1 MHLIETIVSGT
12 KYVYANEC
20 IYHRKTGKSN
30 NLAKCIGK
38 INEKKEFV
46 PNKFLKQ
53 ILLGNISTPVSLSNY
68 EKLILDTAI
77 AKYGH
82 DMLIKAREPDEDA
95 KVLKVIHTAQPI
107 RYGPQLIFGDISKT
121 YGLENMLAEAFGDEI
136 ARDILALS
144 WFITAEGSALS
155 NNDSWLSYYENPRG
169 GGISSQDVTRLLD
182 NINFDGMTTFYKLW
196 LKRIG
201 GKTDK
206 TEKILYDLTSISYYG
221 KRIPEAEFGHNRDKE
236 HLPQVNYALLCI
248 RSTGMPLFAWPMNG
262 SISDIVTLE
271 TTLEFLLKLGYRPN
285 CLMMDRGFASRTN
298 ISFMFTKKHTFLQ
311 TLKTSSVWVHDII
324 DFQRNERFLPHN
336 QFEMGNQTYYAT
348 TTDCK
353 WVIYRD
359 KSKKDSPQRIIVY
372 HCRKRGEH
380 YAGEDGKIG
389 KIECVD
395 QYPCKAHVFFCQDLV
410 GSQFDRFM
418 KNLGVEYERLIAD
431 EKAVPKK
438 EFMKYF
444 CIERKKY
451 ARKRTVEYINERILE
466 YKDKYAG
473 YICYLTNDPTIKTA
487 EDALKEYST
496 RDQIEKDFDEL
507 KNAED
512 MKRLR
517 VWDGDRMRSRL
528 FIQFIA
534 EIHMRELC
542 TRLRTSKECIKLTK
556 TQISNH
562 IKTICKIKFKGKYR
576 DVKHPFTKSQ
586 RDIINAMGISP
597 P

>member
-1 MHLIETIVSGT
+1 MHLIETVVDGT
-12 KYVYANEC
+12 KYIYANEC
-20 IYHRKTGKSN
+20 VYHRETGKSSN
-30 NLAKCIGK
+30 VAKCIGK
-38 INEKKEFV
+38 INENKKFA

-53 ILLGNISTPVSLSNY
+53 ILLLFTSSPASLSNY
-68 EKLILDTAI
+68 EKMILDTAT

-82 DMLIKAREPDEDA
+82 EVMLTNANEQDEET
-95 KVLKVIHTAQPI
+95 KVLKIIQTAQPI
-107 RYGPQLIFGDISKT
+107 RYGPQLVFGDITKT
-121 YGLENMLAEAFGDEI
+121 YGLESMLTESFGVKI
-136 ARDILALS
+136 AQHIVSLS
-144 WFITAEGSALS
+144 WFITSEGSALS
-155 NNDSWLSYYENPRG
+155 NNDSWLSYYENPNN
-169 GGISSQDVTRLLD
+169 GGISSQNVTRLLD
-182 NINFDGMTTFYKLW
+182 DIHFDGMMTFYKLW
-196 LKRIG
+196 LKKIG

-221 KRIPEAEFGHNRDKE
+221 KRIPEAEYGHNKDKDG
-236 HLPQVNYALLCI
+236 LLQINYALLCI

-271 TTLEFLLKLGYRPN
+271 TTLEFLLKLGYKPN

-298 ISFMFTKKHTFLQ
+298 ISFMFTKKHIFLQ
-311 TLKTSSVWVHDII
+311 TLKTNSVWVHDII
-324 DFQRNERFLPHN
+324 DFERNERFLPHN
-336 QFEMGNQTYYAT
+336 QLEIGNQTYYGT
-348 TTDCK
+348 TSDCK
-353 WVIYRD
+353 WVIYRNQ
-359 KSKKDSPQRIIVY
+359 SQKDSPQEILVY
-372 HCRKRGEH
+372 PCRKRGDR
-380 YAGEDGKIG
+380 YVNEDEKVEIL
-389 KIECVD
+389 D
-395 QYPCKAHVFFCQDLV
+395 QYSCKAHVFFCQDLV
-410 GSQFDRFM
+410 GSHFDKFM
-418 KNLGVEYERLIAD
+418 KNLGTEYDRLVAD
-431 EKAVPKK
+431 ENAVVKK
-438 EFMKYF
+438 EFQKYF
-444 CIERKKY
+444 STERKKY
-451 ARKRTVEYINERILE
+451 ARKRRVEYVKERILE

-473 YICYLTNDPTIKTA
+473 YICYLTNDPSIKTA

-507 KNAED
+507 KNTED

-542 TRLRTSKECIKLTK
+542 TRLRASKECRKLTK

-586 RDIINAMGISP
+586 RNIIHAMGISP